1 MKKVLFLFVC
11 YSFFSVNAIAC
22 ELDFYV
28 SSSEKNP
35 IVFTIISPDNKY
47 QNTSIPVVPGH
58 STSFIG
64 LTCQSYNIYAQDIT
78 LNKFSVRSPYGDYVY
93 LYNPLQLTGNLSL
106 FFPKDFK
113 LDSLGTFKH

>member
-1 MKKVLFLFVC
+1 MKKAFPLFMYC
-11 YSFFSVNAIAC
+11 SFFSVNVMAC
-22 ELDFYV
+22 ELDLYV

-35 IVFTIISPDNKY
+35 IVFTIISPDNQY
-47 QNTSIPVVPGH
+47 QNSSKPIAPGY
-58 STSFIG
+58 STSFIN

-78 LNKFSVRSPYGDYVY
+78 FKDFSAKSPYGDYVY

-113 LDSLGTFKH
+113 LDSL